1 MNIFGLIN
9 SSFKLYKARKGING
23 HLQSYT
29 HCCQNLSGRE
39 PPGNAEGRFAN
50 AYIGGRPYLSN
61 VMANSGHRDSR
72 SNAISIHIMNTVKS

>member
-1 MNIFGLIN
+1 MCVSVMNIFGLIN

-39 PPGNAEGRFAN
+39 PLGNAEGRFAN
-50 AYIGGRPYLSN
+50 VFIGTPSLPN
-61 VMANSGHRDSR
+61 VMANFGHCDSR
-72 SNAISIHIMNTVKS
+72 SNAISI